1 MYILDSENAISN
13 ASFVQVPPYHLA
25 RRQMNYVFYSFGLE
39 SIVVIL
45 RYTVT
50 PLGR

>member
-25 RRQMNYVFYSFGLE
+25 RRQMNCVFYSFRLE
-39 SIVVIL
+39 GIL
-45 RYTVT
+45 KFLPYLRAT
-50 PLGR
+50 L